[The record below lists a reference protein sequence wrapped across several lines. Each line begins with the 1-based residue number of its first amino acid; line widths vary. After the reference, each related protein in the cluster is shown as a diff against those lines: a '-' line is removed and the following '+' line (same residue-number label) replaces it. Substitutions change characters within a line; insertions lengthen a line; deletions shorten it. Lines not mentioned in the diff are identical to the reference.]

1 MAYTIGEMAK
11 LLKVAPSTLRY
22 YDKEGL
28 LPFVGRSEGGIRI
41 FQDKDFEFLQIIHCL
56 KAAGMQIK
64 DIRKF
69 IALVMQGDE
78 TIDARLAL
86 FEKRKKEVETQM
98 LQLQETLDTLRFK
111 CWYYETAKNM
121 EEPMFPTTCRI
132 KNFLKIFGQYAK
144 NCVEGKNARRNV
156 LQATTL

>member
-111 CWYYETAKNM
+111 CWYYETAKKYGGTNVPDNM
-121 EEPMFPTTCRI
+121 QDKELPEDLRAIRKKLP
-132 KNFLKIFGQYAK
+132 GS
-144 NCVEGKNARRNV
+144 
-156 LQATTL
+156 